1 MHPPVD
7 SLDRSSDRRTTPH
20 AEQLGW
26 LEASFWMG
34 ASGSALARIVARHR
48 FRIPWRRFPALC
60 FDGAFAAANS
70 LLRVPQQLLLGRR
83 IRRCNVGD
91 DPLFVLGHWRSGT
104 TLMHELLALDPRF
117 RAPTTYECFLPSHFV
132 LTRRWVESWSGFV
145 LPRRRPPDTMR
156 VGWSRPQEDEFALC
170 LRGAGSVYDLIAFPQ
185 ELSLPVPSLQLECLP
200 IRERNRWHGT
210 WTEFLKELLY
220 VHPGRLLLKSP
231 THTFRL
237 RQLTEWFPNARFL
250 LMVRNPYDVFAS
262 TMKLWRSLGSRYGY
276 QKLPHDHS
284 ASSSSDRLPLRE
296 FVMALHE
303 TMLSRLEPFLQALPA
318 NKLLTVRYEDLVT
331 SPMATIARVYDGLEL
346 GRFDQAEP
354 HLRRE
359 LEERRA
365 YRASCYELDGET
377 KREIRRR
384 WSASFDAFGYATS

>member
-1 MHPPVD
+1 
-7 SLDRSSDRRTTPH
+7 
-20 AEQLGW
+20 
-26 LEASFWMG
+26 
-34 ASGSALARIVARHR
+34 
-48 FRIPWRRFPALC
+48 
-60 FDGAFAAANS
+60 
-70 LLRVPQQLLLGRR
+70 
-83 IRRCNVGD
+83 
-91 DPLFVLGHWRSGT
+91 
-104 TLMHELLALDPRF
+104 
-117 RAPTTYECFLPSHFV
+117 
-132 LTRRWVESWSGFV
+132 
-145 LPRRRPPDTMR
+145 
-156 VGWSRPQEDEFALC
+156 
-170 LRGAGSVYDLIAFPQ
+170 
-185 ELSLPVPSLQLECLP
+185 
-200 IRERNRWHGT
+200 
-210 WTEFLKELLY
+210 
-220 VHPGRLLLKSP
+220 
-231 THTFRL
+231 
-237 RQLTEWFPNARFL
+237 
-250 LMVRNPYDVFAS
+250 MVRNPYDVFAS

-276 QKLPHDHS
+276 QKLPHDYS

-303 TMLSRLEPFLQALPA
+303 TMLSRLEPFLHALPA